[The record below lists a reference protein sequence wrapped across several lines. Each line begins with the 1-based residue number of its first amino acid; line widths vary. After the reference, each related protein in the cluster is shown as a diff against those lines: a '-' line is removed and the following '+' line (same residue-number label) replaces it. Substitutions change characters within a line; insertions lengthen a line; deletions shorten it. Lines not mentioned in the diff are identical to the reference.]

1 MVYCPPPKKNTAPF
15 KNKLLQI
22 TVQETF
28 GYAQLSN
35 QLRCMPVLKSTTF
48 FYILCAMIY
57 NLLINLV
64 MANTLVH
71 AAVFS
76 PPSVLPDLIY
86 NNVTIC
92 RKHKI

>member
-1 MVYCPPPKKNTAPF
+1 MVYCPFNTPPLLKT
-15 KNKLLQI
+15 NKLLQI
-22 TVQETF
+22 TLQETF
-28 GYAQLSN
+28 GYTQLYN
-35 QLRCMPVLKSTTF
+35 QLFCMPVLKSTTF
-48 FYILCAMIY
+48 FYILYALIY

-64 MANTLVH
+64 MANKLAH

-76 PPSVLPDLIY
+76 PPSVLPNLIY